1 MARHVLP
8 GVDDAPLPAHV
19 LVMRDIVDNQILD
32 VQGER
37 VTKVAGIEAE
47 ASDDGSEPV
56 VRNLLIGPEPL
67 ARRVGERTAACVRW
81 LTRGRRT
88 VRIPLSDVTAVGPDV
103 RLRTKASA
111 TGGTHAEDWV
121 RDHIARFIP
130 SIK

>member
-8 GVDDAPLPAHV
+8 GTVDGPMPDRI

-32 VQGER
+32 VHGQR

-47 ASDDGSEPV
+47 VPDDGRAPI
-56 VRNLLIGPEPL
+56 VRSLLVGPEPL

-88 VRIPLSDVTAVGPDV
+88 VRIPWDDVVAVGPDV
-103 RLRTKASA
+103 RLRVPAEE
-111 TGGTHAEDWV
+111 TGATHAEDWV
-121 RDHIARFIP
+121 RAHVARHIP
-130 SIK
+130 GIK